1 MKTPTEAQKGYLAEM
16 RDKGI
21 DCFIEKPS
29 NIELYFYLRSMPAR
43 RYSLNNTF
51 ILLNQLTSDT
61 TRAYKIDP
69 RSLQILS
76 KDDWKEECAY
86 VPEEVKPMLVWAEAD
101 GFYGIE
107 EVFTNRDIVIPPDVH
122 EFIPNTLETVPIQFE
137 QMFSAILYA
146 LRYGNLEWSDNTGKH
161 AELPGFFSNII
172 IERNVLGRNGIEVDD
187 NKRSITIYVSS
198 GNGREDERQHYAAKL
213 LYELIEAYLQ
223 RLLPKESFQKSNEMQ
238 LYNEIIEL
246 AAFYSVI
253 SKGCNFKMSITNENA
268 FINKKDKLLV
278 RLQAVESLK
287 LTIDSVIEYYKKI
300 RSDGISSVTGGA
312 ADV

>member
-1 MKTPTEAQKGYLAEM
+1 M
-16 RDKGI
+16 
-21 DCFIEKPS
+21 
-29 NIELYFYLRSMPAR
+29 
-43 RYSLNNTF
+43 
-51 ILLNQLTSDT
+51 
-61 TRAYKIDP
+61 
-69 RSLQILS
+69 
-76 KDDWKEECAY
+76 
-86 VPEEVKPMLVWAEAD
+86 
-101 GFYGIE
+101 
-107 EVFTNRDIVIPPDVH
+107 
-122 EFIPNTLETVPIQFE
+122 
-137 QMFSAILYA
+137 
-146 LRYGNLEWSDNTGKH
+146 
-161 AELPGFFSNII
+161 
-172 IERNVLGRNGIEVDD
+172 
-187 NKRSITIYVSS
+187 SS
-198 GNGREDERQHYAAKL
+198 GNGREDECQHYAAKL

-300 RSDGISSVTGGA
+300 RSDGIPSVTGGA